1 MEQFSIPSV
10 GGIIEGELDGT
21 RCILTQTRMKADEQR
36 DNGLIEI
43 PAGKIRAFESIFD
56 TLKREIKE
64 ETGLDVVEIHGES
77 SSVVYKGN
85 SYEVVNFMPFSCSQN
100 LIGDYPIMVFVFI
113 CKVKGELLPFSDESQ
128 NYKWTPIAEVKRIV
142 KDSPQSLYP
151 MHVDTLKKYIYS
163 HE

>member
-1 MEQFSIPSV
+1 MEQFSIPAV

-21 RCILTQTRMKADEQR
+21 RCILTQTRMKADTQR

-77 SSVVYKGN
+77 SSVVYNGN

-113 CKVKGELLPFSDESQ
+113 CKVNGELLPFSDEAR
-128 NYKWTPIAEVKRIV
+128 NYKWMPIAEVKRIV
-142 KDSPQSLYP
+142 EDSPQSLYP
-151 MHVDTLKKYIYS
+151 MHIDTLKKYIYS
-163 HE
+163 CE